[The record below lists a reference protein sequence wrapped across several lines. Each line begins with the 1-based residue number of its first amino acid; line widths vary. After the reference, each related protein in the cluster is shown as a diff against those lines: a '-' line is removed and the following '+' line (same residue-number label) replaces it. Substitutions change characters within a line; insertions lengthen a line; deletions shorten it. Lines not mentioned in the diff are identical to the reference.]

1 MPEAAGTAAVRPGRG
16 APAAAPVAAAA
27 AAAAGGVWRGHRSG
41 RCLMY
46 LGWGRPPEAGNHPLG
61 AGAGRMPLPRPAA
74 GYGAHSQGPGGARA
88 VADAGA
94 GGEVVGDFDV
104 TLPLSGK
111 FLDQIDFWMTHGNL
125 ENRQQRTRIQN
136 TFNAID

>member
-1 MPEAAGTAAVRPGRG
+1 MVPIVRGRVV
-16 APAAAPVAAAA
+16 PVLLLMLVL
-27 AAAAGGVWRGHRSG
+27 GVRLRLLGDVWRGHRSG

-74 GYGAHSQGPGGARA
+74 GYGAHSQGPGRARA

-94 GGEVVGDFDV
+94 GGEVAAAGVVDSYA
-104 TLPLSGK
+104 PLHVRADAAH
-111 FLDQIDFWMTHGNL
+111 LYP
-125 ENRQQRTRIQN
+125 
-136 TFNAID
+136 